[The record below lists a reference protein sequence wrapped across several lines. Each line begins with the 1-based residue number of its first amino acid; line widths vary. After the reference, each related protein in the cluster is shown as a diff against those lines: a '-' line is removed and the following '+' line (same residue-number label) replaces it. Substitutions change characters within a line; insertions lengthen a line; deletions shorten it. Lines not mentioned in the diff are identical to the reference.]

1 MTDQVVPASAAEAYS
16 LRLPFVIAAGLVF
29 LVALIAWLRMSG
41 LVTREPDAP
50 TVQTRLLTFHDQAD
64 GSVAVIDATT
74 GVTLDAITGEAGFAR
89 GTLRGFA
96 RDRRSRGIG
105 PEAPLHLMGRADGRL
120 TLLDPQ
126 TGRVVDLES
135 FGPVNA
141 AVFGRF
147 LTGATPQKGGS

>member
-1 MTDQVVPASAAEAYS
+1 VVAVLLATIG
-16 LRLPFVIAAGLVF
+16 FVLSIRF
-29 LVALIAWLRMSG
+29 SG
-41 LVTREPDAP
+41 ESIRAPDAP
-50 TVQTRLLTFHDQAD
+50 TVVMRALVFEDRVD

-74 GVTLDAITGEAGFAR
+74 GRQIDAITGEAGFAR

-105 PEAPLHLMGRADGRL
+105 PQAPLHLLGRADGRL
-120 TLLDPQ
+120 TLLDPA

-141 AVFGRF
+141 ATFARM
-147 LTGATPQKGGS
+147 LPARHN